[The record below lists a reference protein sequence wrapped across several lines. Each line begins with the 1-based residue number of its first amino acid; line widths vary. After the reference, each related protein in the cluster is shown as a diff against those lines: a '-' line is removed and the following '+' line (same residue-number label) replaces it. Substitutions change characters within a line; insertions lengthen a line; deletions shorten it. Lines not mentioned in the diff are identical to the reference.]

1 MINGN
6 TFSDGE
12 CVIFNTQFAQYAHR
26 NGHRCEVVRALA
38 SETGPMYR
46 IRFDDGYEI
55 AAFGYELR
63 RDEQ

>member
-6 TFSDGE
+6 TFSNGE
-12 CVIFNTQFAQYAHR
+12 CAIFSTQFAQYAHR
-26 NGHRCEVVRALA
+26 NGHRCEVLRALA

-55 AAFGYELR
+55 AAF
-63 RDEQ
+63 